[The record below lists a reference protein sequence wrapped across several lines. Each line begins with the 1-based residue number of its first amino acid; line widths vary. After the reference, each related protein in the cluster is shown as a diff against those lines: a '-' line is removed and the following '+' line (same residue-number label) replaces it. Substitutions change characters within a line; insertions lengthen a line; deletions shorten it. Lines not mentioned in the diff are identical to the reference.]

1 MTTRLKAVSLAA
13 LWLPL
18 CAVNLASQPVPARS
32 ETGKADWNNIKALA
46 PGTKILVLP
55 NRQGKTRGEVE
66 TVTEDSLVMRSR
78 KGQETFARG
87 DIVRVSVRESHRKRN
102 IARGATRGAII
113 GAVVGA
119 PLGALFCHIGTTPPS
134 CPGQVVAVGALGA
147 GVFGGYG
154 ALVGALVPAGEW
166 REIYRQ

>member
-46 PGTKILVLP
+46 PGTRVLVAL
-55 NRQGKTRGEVE
+55 NRRGKTRGEVE
-66 TVTEDSLVMRSR
+66 TVTEDSLVTRSR
-78 KGQETFARG
+78 KGQESFARG
-87 DIVRVSVRESHRKRN
+87 EIVRVSVRESRRKRN
-102 IARGATRGAII
+102 IARGAISGGII
-113 GAVVGA
+113 GGVLGGFVG
-119 PLGALFCHIGTTPPS
+119 GAWCQVGQRPPS
-134 CPGQVVAVGALGA
+134 CAGTVVAGAAGGA
-147 GVFGGYG
+147 GVTGGFG